1 MLNSYIRLAVCH
13 HLMPLSR
20 PTRLRGFMKEL
31 EERIA
36 QQGTVKPGNV
46 LKVDAFLNHQCD
58 VELFDH
64 MGAAWAEHFK
74 GKTIDKIL
82 TIEASGI
89 GIACVVARHFG
100 NVPVVFAK
108 KSMSINLDYDNYET
122 KIQSFTHKKIYN
134 VIVSKKFLTPEDH
147 VLIIDDFLANG
158 CALMGLLELTEK
170 AGAAVEGIGIAV
182 EKGFQQGGEL
192 IRSKGIQLE
201 SLAIVDAM
209 DSATGEITFRDQPQQ
224 S

>member
-1 MLNSYIRLAVCH
+1 MR
-13 HLMPLSR
+13 
-20 PTRLRGFMKEL
+20 EL
-31 EERIA
+31 EERIRRD
-36 QQGTVKPGNV
+36 GIIKDGDV

-58 VELFDH
+58 VELFDA
-64 MGAAWAEHFK
+64 MGAEWAQRFM
-74 GKTIDKIL
+74 GVPVNKIL

-89 GIACVVARHFG
+89 GIACVAARHFG
-100 NVPVVFAK
+100 SVPVVFAK

-158 CALMGLLELTEK
+158 CALLGLLELTEK
-170 AGAAVEGIGIAV
+170 AGATVEGIGIAV
-182 EKGFQQGGEL
+182 EKGFQQGGDL

-201 SLAIVDAM
+201 SLAIVESM
-209 DSATGEITFRDQPQQ
+209 DSATGEIVFRDQPQQ
-224 S
+224 N

>member
-31 EERIA
+31 EERIV

-100 NVPVVFAK
+100 NVPVVFA
-108 KSMSINLDYDNYET
+108 
-122 KIQSFTHKKIYN
+122 
-134 VIVSKKFLTPEDH
+134 
-147 VLIIDDFLANG
+147 
-158 CALMGLLELTEK
+158 
-170 AGAAVEGIGIAV
+170 
-182 EKGFQQGGEL
+182 
-192 IRSKGIQLE
+192 
-201 SLAIVDAM
+201 
-209 DSATGEITFRDQPQQ
+209 
-224 S
+224 